1 MVFLIIVVI
10 LFVVGMISLKYNVEG
25 EGNPPFNLSKISVI
39 SNVDGTDV
47 NDEQN
52 KWNLEINQNNDIYL
66 YIKKNEDYKYTE
78 TISSVVLNN
87 FNIIKEPKVGKVR
100 LLKPDANIDSVIFKN
115 TEENET
121 DSIEYKGDM
130 DSSIKEMKVS
140 NQGGLIVFRYAINDI
155 GNYISNEDEEITYD
169 GKLLSNLGVT
179 IPEISF
185 DISFDVII
193 TTSENISFKGGKTND
208 YTTITK
214 DKEEYKI
221 LASLMLRAMQKA
233 TYEPDNIAFTA
244 VSYGT
249 SIVTISFSNV
259 SSYPKCKFITVL
271 DEPDTSTST
280 LA

>member
-1 MVFLIIVVI
+1 MKEKIKQLIDTKQFHMCMVFLIIVVI

-39 SNVDGTDV
+39 SNV
-47 NDEQN
+47 
-52 KWNLEINQNNDIYL
+52 LEINQNNDIYL

-130 DSSIKEMKVS
+130 DSSIKEMKIS

-155 GNYISNEDEEITYD
+155 GNYISNEDEEINHNELLK
-169 GKLLSNLGVT
+169 KLAINNDDLKFEV
-179 IPEISF
+179 SF
-185 DISFDVII
+185 DININLDSKKSYKANMKLELPIGNVVDDGIQSKEN
-193 TTSENISFKGGKTND
+193 TDLENIIFKR
-208 YTTITK
+208 I
-214 DKEEYKI
+214 
-221 LASLMLRAMQKA
+221 
-233 TYEPDNIAFTA
+233 
-244 VSYGT
+244 
-249 SIVTISFSNV
+249 
-259 SSYPKCKFITVL
+259 
-271 DEPDTSTST
+271 
-280 LA
+280 

>member
-1 MVFLIIVVI
+1 MKEKIKQLIDTKQFHMCMVFLIIVVI

-100 LLKPDANIDSVIFKN
+100 LLKPDTNIDSVIFKN

-121 DSIEYKGDM
+121 GSIEYKGDM

-140 NQGGLIVFRYAINDI
+140 NQGGLIVFRYAIKDI
-155 GNYISNEDEEITYD
+155 GNYISNEDEEINHNELLK
-169 GKLLSNLGVT
+169 KLAINNDDLKFEV
-179 IPEISF
+179 SF
-185 DISFDVII
+185 DININLDSKKSYKANMKLELPIGNVVDDGIQSKEN
-193 TTSENISFKGGKTND
+193 TDLENIIFKR
-208 YTTITK
+208 I
-214 DKEEYKI
+214 
-221 LASLMLRAMQKA
+221 
-233 TYEPDNIAFTA
+233 
-244 VSYGT
+244 
-249 SIVTISFSNV
+249 
-259 SSYPKCKFITVL
+259 
-271 DEPDTSTST
+271 
-280 LA
+280 